1 MCTKRINLSLNIDN
15 DKDKII
21 YGFLESKYNAQ
32 AFIKETLFQMAVN
45 REGNVGFQ
53 EVDTS
58 VLNTVPGTD
67 KKDVC
72 EVDSILGVENIEL

>member
-1 MCTKRINLSLNIDN
+1 MCIKRINLSLNIDN

-21 YGFLESKYNAQ
+21 YSFLESKYNAQ
-32 AFIKETLFQMAVN
+32 AFIKETLFQMAVD
-45 REGNVGFQ
+45 REGNVG
-53 EVDTS
+53 TS
-58 VLNTVPGTD
+58 VVNIVPGVD